1 MIFAVKVAQVFIV
14 IDWEYCKKI
23 QYSFSLEGGI
33 MKKAIVAISGGI
45 DSAVVSAIAKSEGYE
60 LYFLTVNYGQK
71 NLKKEIS
78 NIKKKHNYSGRM
90 IYCLFFK

>member
-1 MIFAVKVAQVFIV
+1 
-14 IDWEYCKKI
+14 
-23 QYSFSLEGGI
+23 

-71 NLKKEIS
+71 NIFS
-78 NIKKKHNYSGRM
+78 IHNFNNCWNTFIPKG
-90 IYCLFFK
+90 KNK